1 MFYMKCNGK
10 KLEIREDNV
19 YTTCPRCGKE
29 HKVDL
34 CDILG
39 GGDADLYSTNV
50 YCPECSAE
58 RAAELAGEVTQ

>member
-34 CDILG
+34 CDILADG
-39 GGDADLYSTNV
+39 NSDLYGTQV
-50 YCPECSAE
+50 YCQKCSME
-58 RAAELAGEVTQ
+58 RAAELAKEVLP